1 MSNKSIY
8 WIGKYESDIINSNF
22 FVGSLTYYGSNL
34 GNNYSFCPQGIRIS
48 SMRTNDFIC
57 FLTEKIDKIMNDS
70 NNNASFMFYSPKWA
84 YEILRVRP
92 EYEYSFIGV
101 NSQQIVSLLDNK
113 INTRLWFSNIC
124 DTPPFKIAAPNECSY
139 ELLKNSFPKYEKFII
154 QEHISSGGKGTYVLT
169 EKNNAQIVAQL
180 NPSSIYI
187 VSPYIVNS
195 YPVNI
200 HICIS
205 SNDVIVFSPSIQ
217 IMHNH
222 KNNLLYC
229 GADYISAKR
238 IPNKILLEI
247 KQVSQ
252 KIGFLIKDMEYR
264 GVLGID
270 FIVEK
275 DHVYFVEINP
285 RFQGSSFLLNKALL
299 ESTGNSLFELHESSF
314 TSAPNFFNENE
325 ISIDYSFIFYKKLDT
340 DHHYNFLHEVFETNE
355 NYQIL
360 DDGYKV
366 LDMIDSQ
373 AYLYRVIIN
382 KAISYIN
389 PDSSLNVLESLHN
402 NNNFNIPISTVD
414 DLLGLKVSLI
424 TQGVRIERSALE
436 HINRTKRIKDS
447 TFNAIDIKLFDSL
460 IVNSPISVPFVELTP
475 FLIKYNPLTKLNLYF
490 NEHFISTVSVDTEDD
505 LPEKT
510 QNGNI
515 PYRTVAFRTNDR
527 VRVRHSSVCSF
538 KLQNLSCEFCESKH
552 KKAYEVPLEDVYE
565 VIDTY
570 EEQVDFRH
578 YLIGG
583 ASGPENH
590 EHERIIQIASYIK
603 SKSPKSIYLMSLP
616 PKDKNIIDEYFKS
629 GITEVAFNLETYD
642 RDVAKK
648 IMPGKGRIPM
658 SQYIEAFKE
667 SVKHLGNTGNVR
679 TMFILGLESETSLLT
694 GIEHMAS
701 IGVSPMLSALR
712 PMPNTKLNDVI
723 TPSVQWICDI
733 YRKAKA
739 ICEKYNLDLGP
750 QCAACQNNT
759 ISLPKIYDE
768 IINNYSN

>member
-169 EKNNAQIVAQL
+169 KKNNAQIVAQL

-200 HICIS
+200 HLCIS

-217 IMHNH
+217 IMHNN

-252 KIGFLIKDMEYR
+252 KIGFLIKDMGYR

-285 RFQGSSFLLNKALL
+285 RFQGSSFLLNKAL
-299 ESTGNSLFELHESSF
+299 
-314 TSAPNFFNENE
+314 
-325 ISIDYSFIFYKKLDT
+325 
-340 DHHYNFLHEVFETNE
+340 
-355 NYQIL
+355 Q
-360 DDGYKV
+360 
-366 LDMIDSQ
+366 
-373 AYLYRVIIN
+373 
-382 KAISYIN
+382 
-389 PDSSLNVLESLHN
+389 
-402 NNNFNIPISTVD
+402 
-414 DLLGLKVSLI
+414 
-424 TQGVRIERSALE
+424 
-436 HINRTKRIKDS
+436 NR
-447 TFNAIDIKLFDSL
+447 
-460 IVNSPISVPFVELTP
+460 
-475 FLIKYNPLTKLNLYF
+475 
-490 NEHFISTVSVDTEDD
+490 
-505 LPEKT
+505 
-510 QNGNI
+510 
-515 PYRTVAFRTNDR
+515 
-527 VRVRHSSVCSF
+527 
-538 KLQNLSCEFCESKH
+538 
-552 KKAYEVPLEDVYE
+552 DVYDILKSE
-565 VIDTY
+565 KASDLVPVMGTK
-570 EEQVDFRH
+570 
-578 YLIGG
+578 G
-583 ASGPENH
+583 AFCFF
-590 EHERIIQIASYIK
+590 
-603 SKSPKSIYLMSLP
+603 
-616 PKDKNIIDEYFKS
+616 KNS
-629 GITEVAFNLETYD
+629 NL
-642 RDVAKK
+642 
-648 IMPGKGRIPM
+648 GGRIYED
-658 SQYIEAFKE
+658 QTTAF
-667 SVKHLGNTGNVR
+667 
-679 TMFILGLESETSLLT
+679 
-694 GIEHMAS
+694 
-701 IGVSPMLSALR
+701 
-712 PMPNTKLNDVI
+712 TKI
-723 TPSVQWICDI
+723 YPS
-733 YRKAKA
+733 YHR
-739 ICEKYNLDLGP
+739 
-750 QCAACQNNT
+750 
-759 ISLPKIYDE
+759 ISLVFLDALADLHAL
-768 IINNYSN
+768 SFLCRR